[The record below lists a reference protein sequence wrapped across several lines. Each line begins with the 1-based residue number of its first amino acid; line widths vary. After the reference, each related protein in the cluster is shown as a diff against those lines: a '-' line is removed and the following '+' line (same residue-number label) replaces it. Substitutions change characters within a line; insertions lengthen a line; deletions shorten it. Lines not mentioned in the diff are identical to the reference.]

1 MSPVTLVLL
10 VRGQKLHFFLI
21 PLFKLEGSADTWP
34 CLLCKLLLTAYQW
47 QNNSDATTGSC
58 FFFFFF
64 FFLLLSFFFIP
75 QITKSQLRQMQQVA
89 VQFRYNQLLPLRCST
104 RLGVGRAVLSGL
116 SSCSAHIVTAQ
127 PVPATEM
134 NLAPISLFLLPWCWY
149 NLYS

>member
-1 MSPVTLVLL
+1 MSPVTLVSL

-34 CLLCKLLLTAYQW
+34 CLLRKLLLTAYSW
-47 QNNSDATTGSC
+47 QNSSDATTGSC
-58 FFFFFF
+58 FFFF

-75 QITKSQLRQMQQVA
+75 QITKSQLGQMQQVA
-89 VQFRYNQLLPLRCST
+89 VQFRYNQLLPLWCST
-104 RLGVGRAVLSGL
+104 RLGVGRAVPSGF
-116 SSCSAHIVTAQ
+116 SSCSAYIVTAQ

-134 NLAPISLFLLPWCWY
+134 NLAPLSLFLLPWCWY